1 MMIRSAATLGR
12 HQLELKLR
20 AGAGGDLSSEAA
32 IELLIAHDRWL
43 GREDFLGHVL
53 VGVDTPVIAKVDWSE
68 VLEADLPASSSE
80 NQILAICA
88 ELAGT
93 DSGRPLGALLS
104 GLDDSNTV
112 LVLRA
117 IMSAHPRCR
126 RAERVWITP
135 LPAEHHAL
143 SSTLGEL
150 SSPTLPRS
158 RGRQRWTRQGTQGPE
173 PDACA

>member
-20 AGAGGDLSSEAA
+20 AGAEGDLNAEAA

-43 GREDFLGHVL
+43 ARMDFLNHVL
-53 VGVDTPVIAKVDWSE
+53 VGVDPPVIAKVDWRE
-68 VLEADLPASSSE
+68 VLDADLPASSSE
-80 NQILAICA
+80 DQVLAICA

-93 DSGRPLGALLS
+93 DSGRALGDLMS
-104 GLDDSNTV
+104 GLDDSNTT

-117 IMSAHPRCR
+117 LVSAHPGWQGVDRL
-126 RAERVWITP
+126 WISP
-135 LPAEHHAL
+135 LPRRVAPSFE
-143 SSTLGEL
+143 LGEV

-158 RGRQRWTRQGTQGPE
+158 RAPKRRTWQGRQGPE